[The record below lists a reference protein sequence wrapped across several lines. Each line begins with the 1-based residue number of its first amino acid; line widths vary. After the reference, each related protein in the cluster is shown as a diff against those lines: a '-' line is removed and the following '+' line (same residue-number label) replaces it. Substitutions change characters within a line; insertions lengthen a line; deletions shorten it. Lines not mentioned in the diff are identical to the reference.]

1 MGTNNLCINT
11 IHTQFEMFAN
21 FVKNMLM
28 YACFPFHG
36 VETVECSNGV
46 TELLVGDILRLS
58 WQSRSRNILSHTSY
72 TICQGGKL
80 LLLDELAQINKS
92 YNLLTFSI
100 MSRDPK
106 LFG

>member
-1 MGTNNLCINT
+1 MGTNSLCIDT

-21 FVKNMLM
+21 FIKNMVM
-28 YACFPFHG
+28 YACFPLHG
-36 VETVECSNGV
+36 IESVECSNGIN
-46 TELLVGDILRLS
+46 ELFAKDN
-58 WQSRSRNILSHTSY
+58 RSRDILSHTPY
-72 TICQGGKL
+72 TIYQGGKL
-80 LLLDELAQINKS
+80 LLLDELAQLNTT